1 MGTAWLRTLE
11 VRLEKNLDDF
21 VFNNSSVEREI
32 QTVIT
37 SLLYCVAPLM
47 KAGPRSLAG
56 RGSATRLL
64 QSRPEKHLFTL

>member
-32 QTVIT
+32 
-37 SLLYCVAPLM
+37 
-47 KAGPRSLAG
+47 
-56 RGSATRLL
+56 
-64 QSRPEKHLFTL
+64 